1 LEEYNVLTI
10 DDILFTPNRTD
21 VLESYTVLIF
31 GIDGIVQYSLT
42 TFDWF
47 ADVLNET
54 TTFIDKTDQYNDD
67 LKYVGIVNNEELVET
82 VQVPEVLWA
91 LLLSECDIMELG
103 RDARVQKTPEEF
115 GPNYWVSA
123 GWSYVKTETGFKYTA
138 PDGWVAP
145 TSLSLEARKDYYI
158 NIKEVLK
165 KGLTVRPELTDQI
178 TEYLETIKT
187 QLPIIEQQIKDRD
200 G

>member
-123 GWSYVKTETGFKYTA
+123 GWSYVKTETGFEYTA